1 MADRVIVSTPAAPAA
16 IGPYSQAVRSG
27 DMLFLS
33 GQLGLDPATGVLV
46 PGGIAAQTRRA
57 LENCR
62 AVLDAAGF
70 ALADVVQAQV
80 LLADMGDFAAMN
92 EIYAEYFPENPP
104 ARAAFAVAALPKGGL
119 VEIVLTARR

>member
-1 MADRVIVSTPAAPAA
+1 MADRVVVSTPKAPAA

-33 GQLGLDPATGVLV
+33 GQLGLNPATGELV
-46 PGGIAAQTRRA
+46 PGVAAQTRRA

-70 ALADVVQAQV
+70 SLADVVQAQV
-80 LLADMGDFAAMN
+80 LLTDMADFAAMN
-92 EIYAEYFPENPP
+92 EVYAGFFPAEPP

-119 VEIVLTARR
+119 VEIVLTAKR